1 MNNLNF
7 YTFTDFLKFCN
18 FSDFL
23 INLIYEIYENMGILA
38 NPLNYEN
45 HENSKILA
53 NRENYVINVIYENLN
68 WQRISIGLS
77 ILINW
82 FKWAVDK
89 IENDFINWKILIKNN
104 LNDKEDV

>member
-1 MNNLNF
+1 MNTLNF
-7 YTFTDFLKFCN
+7 YIFTDFLKFCN

-23 INLIYEIYENMGILA
+23 INLIYEIYENLAILR

-68 WQRISIGLS
+68 WQRISICLS

-82 FKWAVDK
+82 FKWEVDK
-89 IENDFINWKILIKNN
+89 IENDFINWKILIKND
-104 LNDKEDV
+104 LKR